1 MTMLPDGLITGA
13 PAAPTASQNGT
24 QGNPVLQKFMGA
36 MQAIK
41 NSGVEG
47 GSMPPPMMNVP
58 PPAQGLPSAF
68 PALPRPAE
76 TVSDVMPRQTFDDG
90 GVVQSIGDAL
100 RPIGDAI
107 KSSIDYIRPTD
118 GAFSRDEY
126 GNTGPLTDRQRF
138 ASFLLNTAG
147 GANPNFSGAAAW
159 YNGQQKQRLDE
170 MAAER
175 AAGQLMGK
183 FRGAPTFDAQTA
195 VGNINGTPTVTAR
208 QVGVQEAQS
217 PAHIRQMNA
226 AAAQAEVGAD
236 KPYNLKMQAIS
247 GLMKTI
253 GEINDMEMNRGY
265 DIKDPARNA
274 MLAQQ
279 ARQNAQQAFNQATSM
294 ATETP
299 RSGAAPIQTQPPAP
313 TAPPGFR
320 PAPDG
325 KYYAP
330 DPQRPG
336 KYLMWTP

>member
-47 GSMPPPMMNVP
+47 GSMPAPLMSTP

-68 PALPRPAE
+68 PTMPRPDE

-100 RPIGDAI
+100 RPIGDGIRDA
-107 KSSIDYIRPTD
+107 IDYVRPTD
-118 GAFSRDEY
+118 GAFSRDQY
-126 GNTGPLTDRQRF
+126 GNTGALTDRQRF

-208 QVGVQEAQS
+208 QVGIQEAQS

-236 KPYNLKMQAIS
+236 KVYQAQ
-247 GLMKTI
+247 L
-253 GEINDMEMNRGY
+253 
-265 DIKDPARNA
+265 A
-274 MLAQQ
+274 AQQ
-279 ARQNAQQAFNQATSM
+279 ALQKQLMLIQQQEASEYFSSDPAKNAMEANKARAAAHDATNQM
-294 ATETP
+294 VQRILGTP
-299 RSGAAPIQTQPPAP
+299 RTGEVPTQSPTPPPAQAAPVNGYTFDRQGNLVPRGQ
-313 TAPPGFR
+313 
-320 PAPDG
+320 
-325 KYYAP
+325 
-330 DPQRPG
+330 
-336 KYLMWTP
+336 